1 MFFKTLKTLFLLCIA
16 VSVVFAGN
24 NWSITDSKGSQPTLV
39 GAPQGWSPTDEDS
52 SIFFENFESGFG
64 DWTTVDVTA
73 PGFMWHPDDYN
84 AYAGNSWWCGDSLIG
99 GYDNHW
105 LQYLVSPTLDFSTVS
120 NPVLTFKMYYCVED
134 PAGTTA
140 PYDGWDGCNVW
151 QSTDDGVNW
160 EVITPT
166 FPAYDRQSLYSFGY
180 EWGMGPDIPGWCGA
194 SGGPADTTWVD
205 AQFSLS
211 GAVGNSQ
218 VKIRFAFC
226 SDPAYCTIGNPGIIG
241 MFVDDV
247 SIDDGA
253 TNLLSNNAD
262 DPPYPSEFTFD
273 TGPTSGDWWIIDD
286 QTYAPQSP
294 SHCATCVIENH
305 YNLSNALVTPWI
317 SLPVDFNIYY
327 TFWLWCDMLD
337 FSGGGG
343 TTLEDY
349 YIVEGTTDGVTW
361 LKDEFG
367 FHDYGDDHR
376 PGGASV
382 GWEEYLPSDPYNG
395 NVYLDLTAYN
405 GQDIK
410 LRWRV
415 TTDDNDDGGIGSG
428 LHIDDFNV
436 WVTTMLAND
445 VGATALQI
453 PFPTSLSNSTVTGTV
468 TLYNFGS
475 QNQSSVPAFAR
486 VDHSSIFPLAPWAII
501 NSLES
506 VEKQFSWNMAGVEL
520 GNHYWEAYTQLL
532 SDEDHS
538 NDTTSASYVTV
549 TPEHIFELGYDA
561 RMYWVTSYLYF
572 SHEPGGGPM
581 CRFVPAE
588 HDLPE
593 PVDIVDAEILFH
605 STGYC
610 TIHLFDAG
618 TATSPGPELY
628 NEYIFVNQ
636 TIPNWMTVD
645 LTGVPEMAD
654 RTEPFWIWI
663 ESEDENTAQNCGNDA
678 YFGEG
683 HYFGY
688 DGNSANPTDLYEFYI
703 RVMALNEAAP
713 LLELSADTVWFD
725 SIAVGDTSRYF
736 YTIYNLAEAGEMVVN
751 DIVVNPISPNN
762 TFWLTDT
769 TIVPVTILAGDSLE
783 FELLFVPILGLPSSY
798 YATDMEIY
806 CDGYPHYAEVPL
818 RVCSPTGVEDK
829 GGSYKPEV
837 YALHQNYPNPFNPET
852 TIRFSLA
859 KAGHTTIRVYNTLGE
874 EVAKL
879 ANGVMEA
886 GLNAIVFDATA
897 MASGIYFYTIESGD
911 FKSVK
916 KMVLMK

>member
-1 MFFKTLKTLFLLCIA
+1 
-16 VSVVFAGN
+16 
-24 NWSITDSKGSQPTLV
+24 
-39 GAPQGWSPTDEDS
+39 
-52 SIFFENFESGFG
+52 
-64 DWTTVDVTA
+64 
-73 PGFMWHPDDYN
+73 
-84 AYAGNSWWCGDSLIG
+84 
-99 GYDNHW
+99 
-105 LQYLVSPTLDFSTVS
+105 
-120 NPVLTFKMYYCVED
+120 
-134 PAGTTA
+134 
-140 PYDGWDGCNVW
+140 
-151 QSTDDGVNW
+151 
-160 EVITPT
+160 
-166 FPAYDRQSLYSFGY
+166 
-180 EWGMGPDIPGWCGA
+180 
-194 SGGPADTTWVD
+194 
-205 AQFSLS
+205 
-211 GAVGNSQ
+211 
-218 VKIRFAFC
+218 
-226 SDPAYCTIGNPGIIG
+226 
-241 MFVDDV
+241 
-247 SIDDGA
+247 
-253 TNLLSNNAD
+253 
-262 DPPYPSEFTFD
+262 
-273 TGPTSGDWWIIDD
+273 
-286 QTYAPQSP
+286 
-294 SHCATCVIENH
+294 
-305 YNLSNALVTPWI
+305 
-317 SLPVDFNIYY
+317 
-327 TFWLWCDMLD
+327 
-337 FSGGGG
+337 
-343 TTLEDY
+343 
-349 YIVEGTTDGVTW
+349 
-361 LKDEFG
+361 
-367 FHDYGDDHR
+367 
-376 PGGASV
+376 
-382 GWEEYLPSDPYNG
+382 
-395 NVYLDLTAYN
+395 
-405 GQDIK
+405 
-410 LRWRV
+410 
-415 TTDDNDDGGIGSG
+415 
-428 LHIDDFNV
+428 
-436 WVTTMLAND
+436 
-445 VGATALQI
+445 
-453 PFPTSLSNSTVTGTV
+453 
-468 TLYNFGS
+468 
-475 QNQSSVPAFAR
+475 
-486 VDHSSIFPLAPWAII
+486 
-501 NSLES
+501 
-506 VEKQFSWNMAGVEL
+506 
-520 GNHYWEAYTQLL
+520 
-532 SDEDHS
+532 
-538 NDTTSASYVTV
+538 
-549 TPEHIFELGYDA
+549 
-561 RMYWVTSYLYF
+561 
-572 SHEPGGGPM
+572 M